1 MSDETNNKDEKP
13 KNYEF
18 GGISEYSLEQI
29 EAEVLNDSVY
39 LDVFAGSDENYK
51 KDVVGLKSSIS
62 KILKLRPIQYK
73 YKTEDFPNKKFPNN
87 LQYGFLAQEVRDIYP
102 ELVREDENNL
112 LELNYHQLIPILVQ
126 AIQDQNKKIET
137 LESRVAML
145 NRNDVFIKEPDNE
158 KPFV

>member
-1 MSDETNNKDEKP
+1 M
-13 KNYEF
+13 
-18 GGISEYSLEQI
+18 
-29 EAEVLNDSVY
+29 
-39 LDVFAGSDENYK
+39 
-51 KDVVGLKSSIS
+51 
-62 KILKLRPIQYK
+62 
-73 YKTEDFPNKKFPNN
+73 
-87 LQYGFLAQEVRDIYP
+87 
-102 ELVREDENNL
+102 REDENNL